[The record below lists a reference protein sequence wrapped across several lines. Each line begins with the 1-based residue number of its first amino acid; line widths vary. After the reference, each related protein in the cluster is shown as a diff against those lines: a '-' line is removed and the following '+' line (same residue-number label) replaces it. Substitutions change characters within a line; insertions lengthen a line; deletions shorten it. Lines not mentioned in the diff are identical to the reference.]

1 MTIADSSRQ
10 FLANIADNNKMLFT
24 MYDLLVMQLV
34 ASAIIVG
41 YMFVK
46 VSYVIQ
52 NKYFHP
58 SYQRVLRKERLA
70 AGRRRW
76 SAPADRVRDWYIDW
90 KYQQLEGSNAKV
102 ICNREGTNGGIESD
116 TAHTGGRDAR
126 NIVSVNSSTLSQTRT
141 EGQAGILKP
150 LQILWQMKYSMKKY

>member
-10 FLANIADNNKMLFT
+10 FLADIADKNKMLFT
-24 MYDLLVMQLV
+24 MYNLLVMQLV

-46 VSYVIQ
+46 VSYVKL

-58 SYQRVLRKERLA
+58 PYQQVLRKARLV

-76 SAPADRVRDWYIDW
+76 SAPADRIRDWYLDW
-90 KYQQLEGSNAKV
+90 KYQQLEGSNASY
-102 ICNREGTNGGIESD
+102 T
-116 TAHTGGRDAR
+116 
-126 NIVSVNSSTLSQTRT
+126 
-141 EGQAGILKP
+141 
-150 LQILWQMKYSMKKY
+150 